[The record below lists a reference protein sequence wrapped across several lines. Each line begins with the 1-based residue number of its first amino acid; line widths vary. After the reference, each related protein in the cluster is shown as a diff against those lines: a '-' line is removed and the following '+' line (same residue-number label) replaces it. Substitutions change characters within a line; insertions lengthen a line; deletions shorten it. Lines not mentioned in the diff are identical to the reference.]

1 MHGANRLGGHGVAS
15 STVFGGIAGG
25 RMAAYI
31 VGKNTPEVAD
41 AQAHAVIARVMAPF
55 DRPRGEDVYIL
66 RDDLK
71 ALMWEKAG
79 LV

>member
-1 MHGANRLGGHGVAS
+1 M
-15 STVFGGIAGG
+15 
-25 RMAAYI
+25 
-31 VGKNTPEVAD
+31 PEVDD
-41 AQAHAVIARVMAPF
+41 AQVHAVIAGVLVPF

-79 LV
+79 LVGMAAISKVLSGR